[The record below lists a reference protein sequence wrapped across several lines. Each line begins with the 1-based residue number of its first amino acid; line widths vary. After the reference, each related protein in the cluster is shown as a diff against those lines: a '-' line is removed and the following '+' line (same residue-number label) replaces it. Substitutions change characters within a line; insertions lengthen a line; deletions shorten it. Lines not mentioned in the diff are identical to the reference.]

1 MLKPYIICKENI
13 KETNQN
19 DDYCDQNQSNPMRPS
34 KLSPHILSFQI
45 DSPKSTLQFHPWS
58 RLKLQ

>member
-19 DDYCDQNQSNPMRPS
+19 DDYCDQNQSNEAE
-34 KLSPHILSFQI
+34 
-45 DSPKSTLQFHPWS
+45 
-58 RLKLQ
+58 